1 MEISI
6 EGIENMEL
14 VKSKHSGFG
23 VASFIISI
31 SVGLLM
37 FLAFVIAAIMQV
49 STPGGIDRQSIQAIL
64 VGLSIIALLFFDIVA
79 VVLGIV
85 GLFQKERKKLFAIL
99 GTIFSSA
106 TVMFVIALIIVGLLV
121 GRGRV

>member
-1 MEISI
+1 MEIST
-6 EGIENMEL
+6 EGIENMEPA
-14 VKSKHSGFG
+14 KSKHSGFG

-37 FLAFVIAAIMQV
+37 FLLLVIAAIMQV
-49 STPGGIDRQSIQAIL
+49 STPGGMDRQSIQAIL